1 MEVRALTC
9 LVLTKRADSEG
20 LGRKGERKRGKAR
33 GAKEEESKGP
43 FTFENIRM

>member
-20 LGRKGERKRGKAR
+20 LGRKGERKRREDVTSMHCWRMGKLR
-33 GAKEEESKGP
+33 
-43 FTFENIRM
+43 